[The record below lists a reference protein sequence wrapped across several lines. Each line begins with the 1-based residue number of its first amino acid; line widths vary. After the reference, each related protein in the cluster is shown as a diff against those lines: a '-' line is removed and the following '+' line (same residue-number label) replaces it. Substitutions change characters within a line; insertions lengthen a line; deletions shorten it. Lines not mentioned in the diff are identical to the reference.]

1 MIKMTEQINK
11 LNIAGILNPIKPKK
25 TSGAKKTNRFG
36 TRSFEI
42 DSYIYENYPNSK
54 EFVTSEMTKHFK
66 DEKNWTSSDLSG
78 QLYAKKNSGMLE
90 NRKPTDEEAKI
101 VGKGVSIWH
110 ATEKFY
116 GVMDEEMNAYSTR
129 NLSELSPDTPK
140 EEE

>member
-1 MIKMTEQINK
+1 MTEQINK
-11 LNIAGILNPIKPKK
+11 LNIAGILNPIKPKT

-42 DSYIYENYPNSK
+42 DKYIYENYQNGK
-54 EFVTSEMTKHFK
+54 EFITPQMNKYFK
-66 DEKNWTSSDLSG
+66 DEKNWSSSDLSG

-90 NRKPTDEEAKI
+90 NRKPTDEEAKV

-116 GVMDEEMNAYSTR
+116 EIIEDEMNAYSTR
-129 NLSELSPDTPK
+129 NLSELSPDTSK